1 MHGGK
6 MGSKNEMEKVFK
18 MVEEPS
24 YAIVSPLG
32 RSTAKPIPRAS
43 SVTNLNKKI
52 IGFVW
57 TIFTNGDALADIFAE
72 LLRERFADLR
82 FAKLPS
88 GKSGK
93 WGDYPHEDFPD
104 VVKEA
109 GVDAVIALVGG

>member
-1 MHGGK
+1 
-6 MGSKNEMEKVFK
+6 MGRKSEMEKVFK

-32 RSTAKPIPRAS
+32 RSTAKPFPRAS
-43 SVTNLNKKI
+43 SLPDFNKKI

-57 TIFTNGDALADIFAE
+57 TIFTNGDALADIFAD
-72 LLRERFADLR
+72 LLRERFAGLR
-82 FAKLPS
+82 FVKLPS

>member
-1 MHGGK
+1 
-6 MGSKNEMEKVFK
+6 MEYLFKV
-18 MVEEPS
+18 VEEPS
-24 YAIVSPLG
+24 YSIVSPLG
-32 RSTAKPIPRAS
+32 RSTARMIPLAPPLPG
-43 SVTNLNKKI
+43 LNGKI

-57 TIFTNGDALADIFAE
+57 TIFTNGDALAETFAD

-82 FAKLPS
+82 FVKLPS
-88 GKSGK
+88 GKSVK